1 MPYGANAG
9 EIDNPAPNSGPGG
22 RLSNFL
28 TVPHFWRVTLSF
40 GLWWFAGAIVYI
52 QIAPFLVEKGFT
64 TASAATSVIVFGA
77 ANCLGRI
84 AFGWLSDRIGS
95 VWSYRAAV
103 LTCAAASSG
112 FAANDKTTVIAVIV
126 GLLGFGIDGVSAEL
140 IAVSVD
146 LFGTRAARIMMGTV
160 LALMGIS
167 AAGEPL
173 ASGYVFDAV
182 QSYGLAFYGGGAV
195 FLLALLFTGGLSARR
210 G

>member
-1 MPYGANAG
+1 M
-9 EIDNPAPNSGPGG
+9 
-22 RLSNFL
+22 
-28 TVPHFWRVTLSF
+28 
-40 GLWWFAGAIVYI
+40 
-52 QIAPFLVEKGFT
+52 
-64 TASAATSVIVFGA
+64 
-77 ANCLGRI
+77 
-84 AFGWLSDRIGS
+84 
-95 VWSYRAAV
+95 
-103 LTCAAASSG
+103 
-112 FAANDKTTVIAVIV
+112 IV
-126 GLLGFGIDGVSAEL
+126 GLLGFSIGRVSAEL

-195 FLLALLFTGGLSARR
+195 FLLALFLTSGLSARR